1 MGILPSLVLGSM
13 LATGVAAAQEAPAP
27 DIWTDDRIQAAF
39 HEVLA
44 HGDLSDIG
52 FLQKT
57 LGLELKIME
66 WELPYVNDTVE
77 TRAEATTNP
86 SYLIPYG
93 TSYQLVK
100 NTREGTTQILAHF
113 NIRSCPSITAW
124 GSAWDLQVQDT
135 SGLAD
140 DMETYVSNQSLKW
153 QPDPEA
159 IVLQLTGIG
168 GGCSIEL
175 KQHEHVARSL
185 SKPPTLTP
193 DPGTELLEQVI
204 DLVVAGDL
212 RDYLRTGRI
221 LRVEMSTSGELR
233 GHRLYKGAADAEQ
246 IIPNTIGFSYDV
258 DDTGWFIAGHPIF
271 QRKRVPKWASLNI
284 DVDTTTTCISPEHL
298 AKRMRQRVLSFSK
311 GEDNRG
317 PTLQVSQR
325 GEVFTVGYDV
335 QAGCISEIRLRQ

>member
-1 MGILPSLVLGSM
+1 MDILPSLVLGSM

-27 DIWTDDRIQAAF
+27 YIWTDDRIQAAF
-39 HEVLA
+39 REVLA

-57 LGLELKIME
+57 LGLELKIIE
-66 WELPYVNDTVE
+66 WELPYGSDTVE

-93 TSYQLVK
+93 TSYQLEK

-124 GSAWDLQVQDT
+124 GSSWNLQVQDS
-135 SGLAD
+135 SGMAD
-140 DMETYVSNQSLKW
+140 DMETNVSNQTLKW

-159 IVLQLTGIG
+159 IVLERTAIG
-168 GGCSIEL
+168 DGCFLEL
-175 KQHEHVARSL
+175 KQHEHGALSL
-185 SKPPTLTP
+185 PKPPTPTP
-193 DPGTELLEQVI
+193 GPGTELLERVI

-221 LRVEMSTSGELR
+221 LHVELSTSAELR
-233 GHRLYKGAADAEQ
+233 GHRLYNGGAEAEQ
-246 IIPNTIGFSYDV
+246 IIPDTIGFSYYV
-258 DDTGWFIAGHPIF
+258 NDTGWFAAGHPVF
-271 QRKRVPKWASLNI
+271 QRKRVPKRASLDI
-284 DVDTTTTCISPEHL
+284 DVDTTTNCISPEHL
-298 AKRMRQRVLSFSK
+298 AKRMWQRHLSFSK
-311 GEDNRG
+311 GKNNQG

-335 QAGCISEIRLRQ
+335 QAGCISELRLRQ